1 MDSTAYC
8 IAYNVIYNKLKS
20 QRISEQINKIVQAEQ
35 IVKETKL

>member
-8 IAYNVIYNKLKS
+8 IAYNVIYNRLKS
-20 QRISEQINKIVQAEQ
+20 EEQINKIVQAEQ

>member
-8 IAYNVIYNKLKS
+8 IAYNVIYNKLKA
-20 QRISEQINKIVQAEQ
+20 QQQINKI